1 MIIPTSRILS
11 AASQYAKVSSHAPL
25 QSSTAVFLSASPDAG
40 SSAIDLVLQIAYGG
54 VELFARHPSTTLDIG
69 RVRMRL
75 EGLQLYATLTALL
88 TNGCLRLYSCINPDK
103 EQPKEQSRGE
113 VIALD
118 LFFICTAISVLS
130 GSYSTIVFGLLSLY
144 SKTALGRGL
153 DEPFLQFWSA
163 TTAIRESALE
173 SFLYTLISFEAA
185 FILSLF
191 IRFKGRR
198 RKLLVT
204 LACLLS
210 IHSFRRWTQ
219 IMILSTKYLFPLRAE
234 AQF

>member
-1 MIIPTSRILS
+1 MILPISRLLSNVSPTQ
-11 AASQYAKVSSHAPL
+11 ASL
-25 QSSTAVFLSASPDAG
+25 QSSSTALFTTALPEGGISAV
-40 SSAIDLVLQIAYGG
+40 DLVLQIAHGG

-88 TNGCLRLYSCINPDK
+88 TNGCLRLYSCINPNK
-103 EQPKEQSRGE
+103 EPQEESRLEG
-113 VIALD
+113 IALD
-118 LFFICTAISVLS
+118 SFFVCTAISVLS

-191 IRFKGRR
+191 LRFKGRR

-210 IHSFRRWTQ
+210 FHSFRRWTQ
-219 IMILSTKYLFPLRAE
+219 IMILSSRYLFPLRAE
-234 AQF
+234 SQF